1 MSESKKKAI
10 SYKKCFCF
18 NGENSSCGPFNHWN
32 EDGVYKVDE
41 LNADISNHVQMLKV
55 FFGF

>member
-10 SYKKCFCF
+10 SYKCFCF
-18 NGENSSCGPFNHWN
+18 NRENSSCGPFNHWN

-41 LNADISNHVQMLKV
+41 LNEDISNHVQTLKV
-55 FFGF
+55 LFGF